1 MKKRYSKRRFE
12 LEEFES
18 EDKLRKS
25 LSKRTD
31 APQRHNRNWKRMTD
45 TGWLAVVGAAM
56 VSLFCVATYCAL
68 QIG

>member
-31 APQRHNRNWKRMTD
+31 APQRHNRNWKRL
-45 TGWLAVVGAAM
+45 WLDHPDDFDA
-56 VSLFCVATYCAL
+56 LDEFFCSR
-68 QIG
+68 